1 MLDEAI
7 KELEIY
13 IKERVEK
20 LVNIKI
26 EANNKR
32 LDNLQCLKQYG
43 KSIKELDNDIEKLLL
58 LNKAIKNNF
67 YINNDMSF
75 IKVIFHSS
83 LKQAYKI
90 TLISLIFNE
99 NIKYYSDDNNINN
112 FYDLFKDNYKN
123 LEEAEKKF
131 IERKNGYQ
139 KLSKFFSEDNYVN
152 PLENIP
158 AEDYEMFDFIKLDSR
173 VIDMIFDTAMR
184 NYENLEDYQ
193 TTRKI

>member
-75 IKVIFHSS
+75 IKIIFHS
-83 LKQAYKI
+83 
-90 TLISLIFNE
+90 
-99 NIKYYSDDNNINN
+99 
-112 FYDLFKDNYKN
+112 
-123 LEEAEKKF
+123 
-131 IERKNGYQ
+131 
-139 KLSKFFSEDNYVN
+139 
-152 PLENIP
+152 
-158 AEDYEMFDFIKLDSR
+158 
-173 VIDMIFDTAMR
+173 
-184 NYENLEDYQ
+184 
-193 TTRKI
+193 

>member
-43 KSIKELDNDIEKLLL
+43 KSIKEIDNDIEKLLL

-75 IKVIFHSS
+75 IKIIFHSS

-90 TLISLIFNE
+90 TLISFIFNE

-112 FYDLFKDNYKN
+112 FYDMFKANYKN
-123 LEEAEKKF
+123 LEEAKKKF

-152 PLENIP
+152 PSENILD
-158 AEDYEMFDFIKLDSR
+158 EDYEMFDFIKLDSR

-184 NYENLEDYQ
+184 NYENLDEFQ

>member
-112 FYDLFKDNYKN
+112 FYEMFKDNYKN

-152 PLENIP
+152 PLENIHD
-158 AEDYEMFDFIKLDSR
+158 EDYEMFDFIKLDSR

-184 NYENLEDYQ
+184 NHENLEDFQ

>member
-43 KSIKELDNDIEKLLL
+43 KSIKEIDNDIEKLLL

-90 TLISLIFNE
+90 TLISFIFNE

-112 FYDLFKDNYKN
+112 FYDMFKANYKN
-123 LEEAEKKF
+123 LEEAKKKF

-152 PLENIP
+152 PLENILD
-158 AEDYEMFDFIKLDSR
+158 EDYEMFDFIKLDSR

-184 NYENLEDYQ
+184 NYENLDEFQ

>member
-43 KSIKELDNDIEKLLL
+43 KSIKEIDNDIEKLLL

-90 TLISLIFNE
+90 TLISFIFNE

-112 FYDLFKDNYKN
+112 FYDMFKANYKN
-123 LEEAEKKF
+123 LEEAKKKF

-152 PLENIP
+152 PLENILD
-158 AEDYEMFDFIKLDSR
+158 EDYEMFDFIKLDSR

-184 NYENLEDYQ
+184 NYENLEDFQ

>member
-43 KSIKELDNDIEKLLL
+43 KSIKEIDNDIEKLLL

-83 LKQAYKI
+83 LKQVYKI
-90 TLISLIFNE
+90 TLISFIFNE

-112 FYDLFKDNYKN
+112 FYNMFKDNYKN
-123 LEEAEKKF
+123 LEEAKKKF
-131 IERKNGYQ
+131 IECKNGYQ

-152 PLENIP
+152 PLENILD
-158 AEDYEMFDFIKLDSR
+158 EDYEMFDFIKLDSR

-184 NYENLEDYQ
+184 NYENLEDFQ